1 MCLIC
6 FCGWRYFDISYTSC
20 TCMKIYVKSEV
31 VSSILA
37 GFTIIYR
44 FLCGF
49 ICVYLCQSIK
59 IKPSNMYIAITRA
72 QFKIDTHGCWN
83 WHLYIPDGF
92 SVVQCSH
99 GHAIGI
105 VFWHSFGGMKRTCWT
120 IGSWR
125 CCLSSE
131 VVSSTPRFHDN
142 LSVPLW
148 VYMRLPVPEHQNQTN
163 KYVWRCMRKLTIAF
177 CSTIH

>member
-20 TCMKIYVKSEV
+20 TWMKIYVKSEV

-44 FLCGF
+44 FHCGF

-59 IKPSNMYIAITRA
+59 IKTSNMYIAITRA

-131 VVSSTPRFHDN
+131 VVSSTP
-142 LSVPLW
+142 
-148 VYMRLPVPEHQNQTN
+148 TG
-163 KYVWRCMRKLTIAF
+163 
-177 CSTIH
+177 STIIYRFPCGFICFTCAWASKSNKQICMKMYAKINGSIL